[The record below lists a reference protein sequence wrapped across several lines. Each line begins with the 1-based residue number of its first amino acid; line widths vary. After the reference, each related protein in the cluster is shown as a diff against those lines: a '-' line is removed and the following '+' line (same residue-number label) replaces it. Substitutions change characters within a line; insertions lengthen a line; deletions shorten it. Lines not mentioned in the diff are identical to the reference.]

1 VSKLARC
8 RPSWKK
14 RTSRK
19 ARKRFSETVSLK
31 VRWLVR
37 ALSWGVCRKSWESGE
52 NLQMEDLEV
61 KMSCVTYDEGHI
73 NLNAFSGR
81 KNRGVLYV

>member
-1 VSKLARC
+1 MSKQARC

-19 ARKRFSETVSLK
+19 ARRRRLEVGILELTKMLETGNS
-31 VRWLVR
+31 
-37 ALSWGVCRKSWESGE
+37 GVLINGAA
-52 NLQMEDLEV
+52 LQMEDLDWT
-61 KMSCVTYDEGHI
+61 KMTRTTYETTHI
-73 NLNAFSGR
+73 NLR